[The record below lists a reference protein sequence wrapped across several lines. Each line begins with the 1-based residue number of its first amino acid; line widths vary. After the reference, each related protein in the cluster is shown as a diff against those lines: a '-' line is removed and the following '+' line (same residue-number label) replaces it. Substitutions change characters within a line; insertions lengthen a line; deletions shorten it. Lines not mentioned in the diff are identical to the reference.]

1 MAEVSI
7 GIAVAL
13 VLAWVWPE
21 NEAVL
26 SEKKSILERFLGKA
40 GFEF

>member
-1 MAEVSI
+1 MAEVFI

-13 VLAWVWPE
+13 ILAWLWPE

-26 SEKKSILERFLGKA
+26 SEKESILEHFLGQA
-40 GFEF
+40 GFGL